1 MFQRI
6 GRSDTLRHEVAEYIR
21 KLIEERKLKPGD
33 RLPTERE
40 MAEQFG
46 VSRTVVRDAVK
57 TLSGLGVLEVKHG
70 VGIFVVTPD
79 SRSIARQL
87 SGLLQYK
94 EDTINNLFEV
104 RMLLETSAAAWAAE
118 RRTREDLDRL
128 FENVRSHKLISD
140 SGDIRAM
147 GELDRKFHVLVAE
160 STGNPVIIRLMK
172 NLLDLLVVSNQ
183 HTLTIAGRALQ
194 SVEEHEQIITAIEQ
208 QNAEQARR
216 AMTKHLTSVV
226 ESLKQLNE
234 LNIKITS

>member
-1 MFQRI
+1 MNI
-6 GRSDTLRHEVAEYIR
+6 LR

-118 RRTREDLDRL
+118 RRTRENLDRL

-140 SGDIRAM
+140 SDDVRAM

-194 SVEEHEQIITAIEQ
+194 SVEEHEQIITAIERQ
-208 QNAEQARR
+208 DAEQARL
-216 AMTKHLTSVV
+216 AMTEHLTSVF
-226 ESLKQLNE
+226 ESLIQLNE
-234 LNIKITS
+234 FNIKI

>member
-21 KLIEERKLKPGD
+21 KLIEEGKLKPGD

-118 RRTREDLDRL
+118 RRTREDMDLL
-128 FENVRSHKLISD
+128 FENVRSHKLISG
-140 SGDIRAM
+140 SGDVKAM

-194 SVEEHEQIITAIEQ
+194 SVEEHEQVIMAIEQ
-208 QNAEQARR
+208 QKVEKARQ

-226 ESLKQLNE
+226 ESLNQLNE
-234 LNIKITS
+234 FSIKVI